1 MKKII
6 VPLFSLLTLIH
17 ILSVQAAPRQAGP
30 GSDGPRLDGPGLDES
45 SLASLLELN
54 LDGFGLASFPELNPD
69 GPSLEGPG
77 LDGPGPEVPRGPRP
91 VQRAAQCVL
100 VPGREMALLDDA
112 MAGLVEKR
120 KTIVKVFDVTAKD
133 QLMVDNQFGQ
143 VKVNLWDKKDIRV
156 DVVITANAPSDQRAQ
171 EYLSAVTIDEKREA
185 NQISLRTSINRDYF
199 GGNSWNAWKSSS
211 RENKNFIQIDYTI
224 NMPRGNSLVVKNK
237 FGNTTIPAFQ
247 APLTVDSKYGNFYA
261 TDLDNVQNVIQVA
274 FGNAEIGTMKGGKLE
289 VRYSNLQ
296 LDRATSLILNN
307 KFGKL
312 NIGEVDRLQA
322 DIDYSGASIGTL
334 RESGKIKLSYSDGF
348 RISQL
353 PQSAENV
360 DIQAAYSTVVLPAEQ
375 NNFDVTVTHGQFRYP
390 STVKVHLTS
399 QPDPQEVRSSRTPT
413 RSYEGRVGSGSGT
426 RIKVISRYGDVSLKD

>member
-6 VPLFSLLTLIH
+6 VPLFSLLTLIQ
-17 ILSVQAAPRQAGP
+17 ILSVQAGPRLAGP
-30 GSDGPRLDGPGLDES
+30 GPDGPRLDES

-54 LDGFGLASFPELNPD
+54 LDGFGLASFPEL
-69 GPSLEGPG
+69 SLDGPG
-77 LDGPGPEVPRGPRP
+77 LDGPGLDGPRP
-91 VQRAAQCVL
+91 AGAR
-100 VPGREMALLDDA
+100 VPGPLDRTVPCVVLSGGAIVLADVED
-112 MAGLVEKR
+112 GLVEKR

-133 QLMVDNQFGQ
+133 QLMIDNQFGQ

-156 DVVITANAPSDQRAQ
+156 DVVITANAPTDQRAQ
-171 EYLSAVTIDEKREA
+171 EYLSSVTIDEKRDGS
-185 NQISLRTSINRDYF
+185 QINLRTSINRDHF
-199 GGNSWNAWKSSS
+199 GGNNWNAWKNTS

-224 NMPRGNSLVVKNK
+224 NMPKNNSLVVKNK
-237 FGNTTIPAFQ
+237 FGDTHIPVFH
-247 APLTVDSKYGNFYA
+247 APLTVDSKHGNFFA

-274 FGNAEIGTMKGGKLE
+274 FGNAEIKTMKGGKLE
-289 VRYSNLQ
+289 MRFGDLR
-296 LDRATSLILNN
+296 LDRASTLTLIN

-312 NIGEVDRLQA
+312 NIREVDRLHA

-334 RESGKIKLSYSDGF
+334 TEYCKVRVSYSDNF
-348 RISQL
+348 RINQL

-390 STVKVHLTS
+390 TNVKVSLTN

-413 RSYEGRVGSGSGT
+413 RSYEGRVGSGTGT
-426 RIKVISRYGDVSLKD
+426 RIKVISKFGDVSLRD